1 MGIEN
6 VINDI
11 LQNLRPK
18 CAVSNFAAIAKILSI
33 PRVTSALAGREP
45 FKNED
50 ALSHLTVA
58 RKLKTLSE
66 MTAPL
71 PLDYKET
78 ETIRA
83 VLDGIDKGSIRLGVF
98 QNEPP
103 ACEKVTAYSIRLK
116 NGDYFTGIDK
126 GINVPQVR
134 ATFNFM
140 RSVTFT
146 KEAGELA
153 IVALE
158 AHGWAGSKLVENKFA
173 SEDGIHFDIKTA
185 GL

>member
-11 LQNLRPK
+11 LANLRPK

-50 ALSHLTVA
+50 ALSHLAVA
-58 RKLKTLSE
+58 RKLKALSDL
-66 MTAPL
+66 TAPL

-83 VLDGIDKGSIRLGVF
+83 VLDGVDKGNIRIGVF
-98 QNEPP
+98 QNEPV
-103 ACEKVTAYSIRLK
+103 AETVTAYSIKLK
-116 NGDYFTGIDK
+116 NGDYFAGVARGVNI
-126 GINVPQVR
+126 PQVR

-146 KEAGELA
+146 KEAGEQA

-158 AHGWAGSKLVENKFA
+158 AHGWPGSKLVENKFA
-173 SEDGIHFDIKTA
+173 SEDGITFDIKTV